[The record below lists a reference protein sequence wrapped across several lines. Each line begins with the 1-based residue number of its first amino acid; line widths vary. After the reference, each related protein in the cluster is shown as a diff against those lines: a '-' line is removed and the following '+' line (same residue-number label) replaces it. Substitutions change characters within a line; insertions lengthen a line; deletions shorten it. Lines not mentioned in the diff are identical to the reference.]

1 MLPLITVSS
10 ELFPIKTVDLAI
22 PSHVI
27 TNTIPLF
34 TLSLRE
40 LLGELIDLVDTVTD
54 SFVIRIP
61 SKLVNVD
68 DASCDVCLIV
78 VS

>member
-68 DASCDVCLIV
+68 DASCDVRLIV

>member
-1 MLPLITVSS
+1 LLS
-10 ELFPIKTVDLAI
+10 EFFPVETVDLAI

-68 DASCDVCLIV
+68 DASCDVRFIV